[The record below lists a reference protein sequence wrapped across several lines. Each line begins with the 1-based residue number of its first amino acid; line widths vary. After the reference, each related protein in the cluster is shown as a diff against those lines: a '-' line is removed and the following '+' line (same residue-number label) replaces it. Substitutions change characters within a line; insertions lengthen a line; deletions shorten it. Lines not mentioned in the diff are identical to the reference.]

1 MAEQTKPGCRTVCE
15 GWSQAIA
22 EALRYQWRLFDVPYQ
37 AGIQL
42 LETLVPVRERP
53 APGVPVG
60 GSPAESEDT
69 GPEGEARFPTSPY
82 ELRELEQRALECARR
97 GVALPR
103 AVYDIRNRRRIDWS
117 QFPEWARPVDPEV
130 FTGSAHEG

>member
-1 MAEQTKPGCRTVCE
+1 MAEQTKPGYRTVCE
-15 GWSQAIA
+15 GWSRAVT
-22 EALRYQWRLFDVPYQ
+22 EALRYQWWLFDVQYR
-37 AGIQL
+37 AGIKW

-53 APGVPVG
+53 VAAATQDVA
-60 GSPAESEDT
+60 GSVDEACFPA
-69 GPEGEARFPTSPY
+69 SPY
-82 ELRELEQRALECARR
+82 ELKALEQRALECARR